1 MFDIIPDIHGQFDK
15 LTHALRALGYQERN
29 GAWRHANPARTC
41 LFLGDFIDR
50 GPRNGDV
57 IRLVRGMLDAGTAL
71 AVMGNHELNA
81 IHFHTKDPET
91 GAPLRAWS
99 EKNLRQHQS
108 FLHEFPPESEK
119 TREAIAWMRRLPLFL
134 EPGGFRAVHAC
145 WDEARIAKLES
156 HTTNGVLSE
165 AQLIQVANPGHI
177 LNDLV
182 ESITKGPELPLP
194 NGHTFADKDG
204 NRRSEVRV
212 KWWNSKGRT
221 WADIAMS
228 VPNLNDLPT
237 GELPDNVAEMAYPA
251 HAKPVFFGHYWLTG
265 KPVLQAPNALCLD
278 YSAGKEGPLT
288 SYHANGDAPLALNNL
303 SYHQANA

>member
-1 MFDIIPDIHGQFDK
+1 M
-15 LTHALRALGYQERN
+15 RALGYQKRN
-29 GAWRHANPARTC
+29 GAWRHADPARSC
-41 LFLGDFIDR
+41 VFLGDFIDR
-50 GPRNGDV
+50 GPRNEDV

-81 IHFHTKDPET
+81 IHFHTKNPET

-99 EKNLRQHQS
+99 EKNQRQHQS

-119 TREAIAWMRRLPLFL
+119 AREAIAWMHTLPLIL
-134 EPGGFRAVHAC
+134 EIDGFRAVHAC
-145 WDEARIAKLES
+145 WDEARVAKLES

-165 AQLIQVANPGHI
+165 AQLIQVANSGHI

-182 ESITKGPELPLP
+182 ETVTKGPELPLP

-204 NRRSEVRV
+204 NRRAEVRV

-228 VPNLNDLPT
+228 VQDLNDLPT
-237 GELPDNVAEMAYPA
+237 GALPENVAATAYSA
-251 HAKPVFFGHYWLTG
+251 RAKPVFFGHYWLTG
-265 KPVLQAPNALCLD
+265 TPVLQAPNALCLD
-278 YSAGKEGPLT
+278 YSAGKDGPLM
-288 SYHANGDAPLALNNL
+288 SYLKDGNEPLSLTNIKRHEA
-303 SYHQANA
+303 SA